1 MAENNNGY
9 TQSQI
14 ATMQQDAMRRVNEMQ
29 RLARQKLGNTQP
41 LPSNQPNHHNPPAQN
56 HQEHHVSPK
65 ALEPEPC
72 MEEVVPNGFKGLLE
86 KLNLDEEK
94 IIVIMLLIL
103 LINEGADIMLI
114 LALVYIL
121 L

>member
-14 ATMQQDAMRRVNEMQ
+14 LTMQQDAMRRVNEMQ
-29 RLARQKLGNTQP
+29 RISRERLGNNVSVPAHQP
-41 LPSNQPNHHNPPAQN
+41 QPDHHNPPAKS
-56 HQEHHVSPK
+56 HHVEKKEEQEIERCQP
-65 ALEPEPC
+65 
-72 MEEVVPNGFKGLLE
+72 EVVQNGFKGILE
-86 KLNLDEEK
+86 RLNLDEEK
-94 IIVIMLLIL
+94 IIIIMLLIL
-103 LINEGADIMLI
+103 LVNEGADIMLI

>member
-1 MAENNNGY
+1 MAGYNNEY
-9 TQSQI
+9 TQPQI
-14 ATMQQDAMRRVNEMQ
+14 LTMQQDAIRRVNEMQ
-29 RLARQKLGNTQP
+29 RISRERLGNNIP
-41 LPSNQPNHHNPPAQN
+41 IPINESQPNRHNPSAK
-56 HQEHHVSPK
+56 HDHEHK
-65 ALEPEPC
+65 NEPVVEHC
-72 MEEVVPNGFKGLLE
+72 EAEVMPNGFKGILE
-86 KLNLDEEK
+86 KLNLNEEK